1 MRRAFQ
7 LAVVILLVAAACS
20 AEVIDRIVA
29 TVNGEPILQSD
40 WDIALRYEAFVDQRP
55 LDLSVT
61 ATRAA
66 LERLI
71 DQELLRQ
78 QIRTFHLKPIST
90 EEVQQRVREI
100 RQQTPGAATDAAW
113 QAELNRYGLNEA
125 ELSARVADQLEIT
138 RFVNLRL
145 RPTVRLD
152 RASIEAYYRDKLL
165 PQLRQKGA
173 ADVPLPQVTR
183 QIEEILSQERM
194 DTMLSEWL
202 RDLRQQSEIK
212 INQPAAPA
220 SSSQEAR

>member
-7 LAVVILLVAAACS
+7 LAVVLLLMAVVCR

-40 WDIALRYEAFVDQRP
+40 WDVALRYEAFVDQHP
-55 LDLSVT
+55 LDVGVT
-61 ATRAA
+61 AARAA

-78 QIRTFHLKPIST
+78 QIRTFHLTPIST
-90 EEVQQRVREI
+90 EEVQQRMREI
-100 RQQTPGAATDAAW
+100 RQQTPGAATDAGW
-113 QAELNRYGLNEA
+113 QAELDRYGLTEA

-138 RFVNLRL
+138 RFVDVRL

-152 RASIEAYYRDKLL
+152 RASIEAYYKEKLL
-165 PQLRQKGA
+165 PQLKQKGA
-173 ADVPLPQVTR
+173 GEVPLVQVTR

-212 INQPAAPA
+212 INQPASPAP
-220 SSSQEAR
+220 SSQEAR